1 MTAHLDGPPLLA
13 LRARAVDRF
22 GALVRAV
29 PAGAWEAPTP
39 CAEWTVRQ
47 LVRHLTAEQLWVPDL
62 LAGATVAEVG
72 DRFDGDVLGADPAAA
87 WTAAATAAQAAFAAP
102 PGALRRTVHL
112 SYGTRRADGYARE
125 MTVDAIVHAWD
136 LAEAIGADSRID
148 PEAAAFGLAELT
160 PHTAALAAS
169 GLFAAPVPVP
179 AGADAGA
186 RLVALTGRDP
196 AHPLPG
202 R

>member
-1 MTAHLDGPPLLA
+1 MSAHLTDSALLA
-13 LRARAVDRF
+13 LRAEAVDRF

-29 PAGAWEAPTP
+29 PDDAWQAPTP
-39 CAEWTVRQ
+39 CADWTVRQ
-47 LVRHLTAEQLWVPDL
+47 LVNHLTAEQLWVPDL

-72 DRFDGDVLGADPAAA
+72 DRFDGDVLGADPAGA
-87 WTAAATAAQAAFAAP
+87 WTAAEAAARAAFAA

-112 SYGTRRADGYARE
+112 SYGARHADGYARE

-136 LAEAIGADSRID
+136 LAEAIGADSTLD
-148 PEAAAFGLAELT
+148 PAATAFGLAELT
-160 PHTAALAAS
+160 PQQDALAAS
-169 GLFAAPVPVP
+169 GLFDRPVPVP
-179 AGADAGA
+179 ADADPGT
-186 RLVALTGRDP
+186 RLIALTGRDP